1 MQQHGSIYF
10 ARRPQICLCL
20 TSVLPGDTSDS
31 RNSSYL
37 SLSLPHDGVGW
48 SAVCDCGISRSY
60 SLTFYSAIIK
70 DLHYFVLY
78 FFQLRLVSKNKST
91 KAYQGLKDFYPWK
104 KSTFLQRISTWS
116 RKSKY
121 STKTSQGSSA
131 SESKPPSEQNSNDST
146 KSQEGA
152 NEPNTVSNEPNT
164 GANEPNTVA
173 NEPNTVSAVEPICTS
188 VTVPIQL
195 GEEQNMDYEESVSSA
210 TVKMNDPKNSKER
223 KGTFKDQTNTDLQQ
237 EASDIAKR
245 TAAGTDGLDERPVA
259 SSSDSLMASDI
270 LGRAFKSAML
280 GEVSM
285 DSTSILS
292 LSALNHQQDIPQ
304 TDTSQNTGSILQG
317 SEGKLNMTEEKSFGG
332 SGPEGQNAFMMSSDS
347 SFSKIKKSGSSGFLL
362 GENSEEQ
369 INSHG
374 AEDLGITE
382 TVSSQGPCE
391 PEQKHASDS
400 SLKEI
405 IETSV
410 SSPFS
415 PFSPFAQEIQTITSV
430 KSPFACIKSPN
441 KKIKRPTTPKF
452 RRITPIPVKGHNIS
466 EDESSSAF
474 QALAQNSPL
483 IEDSQL
489 KSPFDK
495 SNLERQ
501 SSSESL
507 NKISTTPVA
516 AEKTDFAHVL
526 QESGDG
532 SEDVLQPRPGSA
544 SNSQRSMGTSVSL
557 KSSESLQSGSLKSSI
572 SVESG
577 SLKSDVSEQRKSPV
591 VISHPVTHSEDANEG
606 FIKPVISDVDIAL
619 TGGLSEKSLFSLG
632 SNLGGEHLHTI
643 SNLTNILSAL
653 EHPVNQSNS
662 DSKYS
667 NSDNQVRSIEMA
679 QAKSVKNIS
688 ESSEHIQSVPSKEN
702 LERLKMLDIKVSRLS
717 DSEDSCS
724 RQLLLLNKQQK
735 DAADNISR
743 NNNSESLSNLS
754 CDSNTTKSYQLDFS
768 TFSDKSKEES
778 PPKTK
783 KRYSGDKLSY
793 LDDTTVVESIVYEPS
808 SITTETQ
815 PKESRLSFIQNEAS
829 TNKTENGAGSK
840 TEAKQTHK
848 TKKDLKSEQ
857 PGCSEK
863 AKKAK
868 SSKLSKSPLKEKRS
882 KSKSGTKDKKS
893 KASRSDKKETV
904 DNSGVKSSADEKK
917 TGDQSGVKSNAD
929 KKETEDN
936 SGIKSGADNK
946 KTENI
951 SGVKS
956 SADKKETEDNSSVKS
971 SASSLALDLTPGLP
985 DLTNKSSG
993 KVSNA
998 AKKRKSKSSPK
1009 TDKMKLALVGKAKSK
1024 LQITASVK
1032 TGKIGTNSKDI
1043 EGEPSTASSEIKE
1056 KVSKS
1061 KKHVKVV
1068 STLDQRDLV
1077 SIDTSKKSGS
1087 QPSVVSDVSE
1097 RREEEP
1103 EMRLAVE
1110 ASKTRRQAET
1120 MLQPEPS
1127 SSSVDDSSTETT
1139 EELPTWTK

>member
-1 MQQHGSIYF
+1 M
-10 ARRPQICLCL
+10 
-20 TSVLPGDTSDS
+20 
-31 RNSSYL
+31 
-37 SLSLPHDGVGW
+37 GW
-48 SAVCDCGISRSY
+48 STLCDCGISLSY
-60 SLTFYSAIIK
+60 SLTFYSVIK
-70 DLHYFVLY
+70 ELHCFVL

-131 SESKPPSEQNSNDST
+131 SESKPPSEQNSNEST
-146 KSQEGA
+146 QSEEGA
-152 NEPNTVSNEPNT
+152 NESNT
-164 GANEPNTVA
+164 GANESNTVV
-173 NEPNTVSAVEPICTS
+173 NEPITVSAVEDICTS
-188 VTVPIQL
+188 AAVPIEL
-195 GEEQNMDYEESVSSA
+195 DEDQNMDYEESVSSA
-210 TVKMNDPKNSKER
+210 TVKMNDPKDSKEH

-237 EASDIAKR
+237 EASDVAKR
-245 TAAGTDGLDERPVA
+245 TAEGTDGVCKRPVA

-292 LSALNHQQDIPQ
+292 LSALNHQQDIPH
-304 TDTSQNTGSILQG
+304 TDTSQNNGAILQG

-369 INSHG
+369 INTDG

-391 PEQKHASDS
+391 PEQKHVSDS

-474 QALAQNSPL
+474 QVLAQNSPL

-507 NKISTTPVA
+507 NKIPTTPGP
-516 AEKTDFAHVL
+516 AEKIDFAHVL
-526 QESGDG
+526 QESGGG

-619 TGGLSEKSLFSLG
+619 TGGLSEKSLLSLG

-662 DSKYS
+662 ESNYS
-667 NSDNQVRSIEMA
+667 NRDKQVRSIEMA

-717 DSEDSCS
+717 DSDDSCS
-724 RQLLLLNKQQK
+724 KQLLQLNKQQR
-735 DAADNISR
+735 DAADIVSR

-840 TEAKQTHK
+840 TEAKQAHK

-868 SSKLSKSPLKEKRS
+868 SSKLSKSPLKDKRS

-904 DNSGVKSSADEKK
+904 ANSGVESSVDEKK
-917 TGDQSGVKSNAD
+917 TAD
-929 KKETEDN
+929 H
-936 SGIKSGADNK
+936 SS
-946 KTENI
+946 
-951 SGVKS
+951 VKS
-956 SADKKETEDNSSVKS
+956 SADKKETEDNSGVKSSADKKKTEDNSGVKSSADNKKTEDNSGVKS

-985 DLTNKSSG
+985 DRTNKSSG
-993 KVSNA
+993 NGSKA
-998 AKKRKSKSSPK
+998 TKKRTSKSSPK
-1009 TDKMKLALVGKAKSK
+1009 NVETKLTLAGKAKSK
-1024 LQITASVK
+1024 PQISASVK
-1032 TGKIGTNSKDI
+1032 TGKTGTNSKDI
-1043 EGEPSTASSEIKE
+1043 EGKPSTASIEIKE

-1061 KKHVKVV
+1061 KKYVKVV
-1068 STLDQRDLV
+1068 SNADQGDLV
-1077 SIDTSKKSGS
+1077 PIDASKKSGS

-1103 EMRLAVE
+1103 EMGRAVE
-1110 ASKTRRQAET
+1110 SSKTRRQAET

-1139 EELPTWTK
+1139 EEIPTWTK

>member
-1 MQQHGSIYF
+1 M
-10 ARRPQICLCL
+10 
-20 TSVLPGDTSDS
+20 
-31 RNSSYL
+31 
-37 SLSLPHDGVGW
+37 
-48 SAVCDCGISRSY
+48 
-60 SLTFYSAIIK
+60 
-70 DLHYFVLY
+70 
-78 FFQLRLVSKNKST
+78 
-91 KAYQGLKDFYPWK
+91 
-104 KSTFLQRISTWS
+104 QRISTWS

-152 NEPNTVSNEPNT
+152 NEPNTVAYEPNT
-164 GANEPNTVA
+164 GANEPNI
-173 NEPNTVSAVEPICTS
+173 VSAVEDIGTNAA
-188 VTVPIQL
+188 VPIEL
-195 GEEQNMDYEESVSSA
+195 DEEQNMDYEESVSSA
-210 TVKMNDPKNSKER
+210 TVKMNDSKKSKEGE
-223 KGTFKDQTNTDLQQ
+223 GTFKDQTNTDLQQ
-237 EASDIAKR
+237 EASDVAK
-245 TAAGTDGLDERPVA
+245 TSAAGTGGLDERPVA

-270 LGRAFKSAML
+270 LGRAFKSALL

-285 DSTSILS
+285 DSTSIIS
-292 LSALNHQQDIPQ
+292 ISALNPQQDIPH
-304 TDTSQNTGSILQG
+304 TDTSQNNVSILKG
-317 SEGKLNMTEEKSFGG
+317 SEGKLNMTDEKSFGG
-332 SGPEGQNAFMMSSDS
+332 GGPEGQNAFMMSSDS

-369 INSHG
+369 INIRG

-430 KSPFACIKSPN
+430 KSPFACIKSPS

-474 QALAQNSPL
+474 QVLAQNSPL

-507 NKISTTPVA
+507 NKICTTPVA
-516 AEKTDFAHVL
+516 AEKMDFAHVL
-526 QESGDG
+526 QESGDR

-572 SVESG
+572 SMESG
-577 SLKSDVSEQRKSPV
+577 SLKSDVFEQRKSPV

-619 TGGLSEKSLFSLG
+619 TGGLSEKSLLSLG

-667 NSDNQVRSIEMA
+667 NSDKQLRSIEIA
-679 QAKSVKNIS
+679 QAKSVRNIS

-702 LERLKMLDIKVSRLS
+702 IERLKMLDIKVSRLS
-717 DSEDSCS
+717 DSDDSCS
-724 RQLLLLNKQQK
+724 KQLLQLNKQQK

-768 TFSDKSKEES
+768 TFSDKTNEES

-829 TNKTENGAGSK
+829 TNKTVIGAESK
-840 TEAKQTHK
+840 TEAKQAHK

-868 SSKLSKSPLKEKRS
+868 SSKPSKSPLKDKRS

-904 DNSGVKSSADEKK
+904 DYSGFKSSADEKKTADHSGVKSNADEMKIEDNSGVKSSAD
-917 TGDQSGVKSNAD
+917 D
-929 KKETEDN
+929 
-936 SGIKSGADNK
+936 K
-946 KTENI
+946 KTEDI

-956 SADKKETEDNSSVKS
+956 SAST
-971 SASSLALDLTPGLP
+971 LALDLTPGLP

-993 KVSNA
+993 NVSNA
-998 AKKRKSKSSPK
+998 TKKRKSKSSPK
-1009 TDKMKLALVGKAKSK
+1009 NVKTKLTLEGKAKSK
-1024 LQITASVK
+1024 PQITAPVK
-1032 TGKIGTNSKDI
+1032 TGKTGTNSKDI
-1043 EGEPSTASSEIKE
+1043 EGEQSTSSSEIKE

-1068 STLDQRDLV
+1068 DNVDQGDLV

-1103 EMRLAVE
+1103 EMGRAVE
-1110 ASKTRRQAET
+1110 SSKTRRQAET

-1139 EELPTWTK
+1139 DELLTWTK

>member
-1 MQQHGSIYF
+1 M
-10 ARRPQICLCL
+10 
-20 TSVLPGDTSDS
+20 
-31 RNSSYL
+31 
-37 SLSLPHDGVGW
+37 
-48 SAVCDCGISRSY
+48 
-60 SLTFYSAIIK
+60 
-70 DLHYFVLY
+70 
-78 FFQLRLVSKNKST
+78 
-91 KAYQGLKDFYPWK
+91 
-104 KSTFLQRISTWS
+104 QRISTWS

-121 STKTSQGSSA
+121 SNKTSQGSLA

-146 KSQEGA
+146 QSQEGA
-152 NEPNTVSNEPNT
+152 DEPNT
-164 GANEPNTVA
+164 GANEPNTVSSVEDIGTNA
-173 NEPNTVSAVEPICTS
+173 AVHIE
-188 VTVPIQL
+188 L
-195 GEEQNMDYEESVSSA
+195 GEEQHMDCEESVSSA
-210 TVKMNDPKNSKER
+210 TVKMNDPKNSKEGE
-223 KGTFKDQTNTDLQQ
+223 GTFKDQTNTDLQG
-237 EASDIAKR
+237 EASDVAKR
-245 TAAGTDGLDERPVA
+245 TVAGTGGLGERPVG

-285 DSTSILS
+285 DSTSIS
-292 LSALNHQQDIPQ
+292 LSALNHQQDIPH
-304 TDTSQNTGSILQG
+304 TVASQNNGSILQG
-317 SEGKLNMTEEKSFGG
+317 SEGKLNATMEKSFGG
-332 SGPEGQNAFMMSSDS
+332 GGPEGQNAFMMSSDS

-369 INSHG
+369 INTPG

-391 PEQKHASDS
+391 PEQKHVSDS

-430 KSPFACIKSPN
+430 KSPFACIKSPS

-474 QALAQNSPL
+474 QVLAQNSPL

-495 SNLERQ
+495 SNFERQ

-507 NKISTTPVA
+507 NKLSTTPVQ
-516 AEKTDFAHVL
+516 AEKMDFSHVL

-572 SVESG
+572 SVERG

-619 TGGLSEKSLFSLG
+619 TGGLSEKSLLNLG

-662 DSKYS
+662 ESNYS
-667 NSDNQVRSIEMA
+667 NSDKQVRSIEMA

-688 ESSEHIQSVPSKEN
+688 ESSQQSLPSKEN
-702 LERLKMLDIKVSRLS
+702 LERLKILDIKVSRLS
-717 DSEDSCS
+717 DSDDSCS
-724 RQLLLLNKQQK
+724 KQLLQLNKQQK

-829 TNKTENGAGSK
+829 INKIENGAGSK
-840 TEAKQTHK
+840 TEAKQAHK
-848 TKKDLKSEQ
+848 TKKELKSEQ
-857 PGCSEK
+857 LGCS
-863 AKKAK
+863 KKAK

-882 KSKSGTKDKKS
+882 KSKPGTKDKKS
-893 KASRSDKKETV
+893 KASRLDKKETV
-904 DNSGVKSSADEKK
+904 ENSGVKSSADEKK
-917 TGDQSGVKSNAD
+917 TADHSGVKLSAD

-936 SGIKSGADNK
+936 SGVKSSADNN
-946 KTENI
+946 KTEDN

-956 SADKKETEDNSSVKS
+956 SAK
-971 SASSLALDLTPGLP
+971 SLALSASELAHDLTPGLP
-985 DLTNKSSG
+985 DRTNKSSANG
-993 KVSNA
+993 SKA
-998 AKKRKSKSSPK
+998 TKKRTSKSSPK
-1009 TDKMKLALVGKAKSK
+1009 NDKTKLALGGKIKSK
-1024 LQITASVK
+1024 PQITASVK
-1032 TGKIGTNSKDI
+1032 TGKTGTNSKDI
-1043 EGEPSTASSEIKE
+1043 EGEPSTASIEIKE

-1061 KKHVKVV
+1061 KKHVKVINNV
-1068 STLDQRDLV
+1068 DQGDLV
-1077 SIDTSKKSGS
+1077 SIDASKKSGS

-1103 EMRLAVE
+1103 EMGRAVE
-1110 ASKTRRQAET
+1110 SSKTRRQAET